1 MRALAY
7 LLIIDLDDIDV
18 RRSETVQSINDCRSV
33 YSGSEMLSIII
44 LKKCD
49 MTVKPTNLLADF
61 IRTRTYFT
69 YLFTLDRDG
78 LNTHILSVSFRMP
91 RARRFCNTFNHLYQ
105 PNGSQHIDLLLLLL
119 YVS

>member
-78 LNTHILSVSFRMP
+78 LNTHILSVSFRM
-91 RARRFCNTFNHLYQ
+91 HLFAE
-105 PNGSQHIDLLLLLL
+105 SAALL
-119 YVS
+119 